1 MGTGPDPTLLAN
13 IMDLGLRGVHTLI
26 TGLFELILSQNQ
38 KGLCDI

>member
-26 TGLFELILSQNQ
+26 TGLFELIFESESE
-38 KGLCDI
+38 GLM